1 MGILANIVFYL
12 LAIITVV
19 LIVTILFSKNTK
31 VYLSCAVIAFSSV
44 AGLYIL
50 LKSPVMFVAQVIFF
64 TLGAGAILLLGT
76 KDFRIEDKL
85 TFNFNLKTIF
95 SLIFLSIATL
105 LMAPF
110 FIQQIKNQVIST
122 FCTEQTFVST
132 SPFANLMF
140 VMFSILI
147 ITLLS
152 GFYTIAVW
160 RKKWLIR

>member
-19 LIVTILFSKNTK
+19 SIVTILFSKNTK
-31 VYLSCAVIAFSSV
+31 VYLPCAVVTFSSV

-50 LKSPVMFVAQVIFF
+50 LKSPVMFVAQIILFA
-64 TLGAGAILLLGT
+64 LGSGAILMLGT
-76 KDFRIEDKL
+76 KDFKTEDKL

-122 FCTEQTFVST
+122 FCTEQTFASA

-152 GFYTIAVW
+152 GFYTIAFW
-160 RKKWLIR
+160 RKK